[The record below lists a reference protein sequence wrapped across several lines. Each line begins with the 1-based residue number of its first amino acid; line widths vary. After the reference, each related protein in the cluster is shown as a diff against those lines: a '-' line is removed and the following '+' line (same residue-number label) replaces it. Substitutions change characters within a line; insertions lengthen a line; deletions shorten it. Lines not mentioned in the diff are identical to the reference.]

1 MTEKNEQEKMAAE
14 RQVELLSSALDKA
27 VENGGVWLNSKGKTA
42 PQFYK
47 KSVTI
52 SPFNAIVLGLHSDQN
67 GYKTNE
73 YTLFSE
79 AKKRG
84 ESVQT
89 KVKMSLA
96 VMTTSNCP
104 KRLRTST
111 RESEAGRYEPSSTFS
126 RPPYH

>member
-89 KVKMSLA
+89 KEKGVPFLWY
-96 VMTTSNCP
+96 NW
-104 KRLRTST
+104 
-111 RESEAGRYEPSSTFS
+111 SEYVNRHNPEDVIS
-126 RPPYH
+126 RND